1 MQLSKGVQYM
11 IQATVYYAGMN
22 LCIKYLNHIPAHQII
37 FIRSVV
43 TFCITFYLIKK
54 QNLNLWGNNKG
65 WLILRGVAGF
75 AGLFCYVITVQHMPL
90 ASAVTIQY
98 LSPVFTLIIAHFM
111 LDDELKLRNW
121 IFTIVSLSGVF
132 LVKGFDERISQ
143 LMLGL
148 GVFSALMSGFAYSCI
163 RKVNQSD
170 HALVIVFYFPL
181 VTLPFVT
188 PYSLTHWT
196 TPTSTDWLLLIAT
209 GIFTQFGQYFMTKA
223 YQLERVANV
232 SILTYLGT
240 LYALAIGYLLFD
252 EKFSTMSLLGMTL
265 IIGGV
270 VLNLLLS
277 EYKKKN
283 AYSST
288 EK

>member
-1 MQLSKGVQYM
+1 M

-65 WLILRGVAGF
+65 WLVLRGVAGF

-121 IFTIVSLSGVF
+121 IFTLVSLSGVF

-143 LMLGL
+143 VMLGL

-196 TPTSTDWLLLIAT
+196 APNITDWLLLIAT

-283 AYSST
+283 AYSSA

>member
-1 MQLSKGVQYM
+1 M

-54 QNLNLWGNNKG
+54 QNLKPWGNNKG
-65 WLILRGVAGF
+65 WLVLRGVAGF

-121 IFTIVSLSGVF
+121 IFTLVSLSGVF

-143 LMLGL
+143 VMLGL

-196 TPTSTDWLLLIAT
+196 APNITDWLLLVVT

-283 AYSST
+283 AYSSA

>member
-1 MQLSKGVQYM
+1 MSKGVQYM

-54 QNLNLWGNNKG
+54 QNLNPWGNNKG
-65 WLILRGVAGF
+65 WLVLRGVAGF

-121 IFTIVSLSGVF
+121 IFTLISLTGVF

-143 LMLGL
+143 VMLGL

-196 TPTSTDWLLLIAT
+196 APTTTDWFLLIAT

-283 AYSST
+283 AHTST

>member
-1 MQLSKGVQYM
+1 
-11 IQATVYYAGMN
+11 
-22 LCIKYLNHIPAHQII
+22 
-37 FIRSVV
+37 
-43 TFCITFYLIKK
+43 
-54 QNLNLWGNNKG
+54 
-65 WLILRGVAGF
+65 
-75 AGLFCYVITVQHMPL
+75 
-90 ASAVTIQY
+90 
-98 LSPVFTLIIAHFM
+98 M

-121 IFTIVSLSGVF
+121 IFTLVSLSGVF

-143 LMLGL
+143 VMLGL

-196 TPTSTDWLLLIAT
+196 APNITDWLLLIAT

-283 AYSST
+283 AYSSA

>member
-1 MQLSKGVQYM
+1 MSKGVQYM

-65 WLILRGVAGF
+65 WLVLRGVAGF

-121 IFTIVSLSGVF
+121 IFTLVSLSGVF

-143 LMLGL
+143 VMLGL

-196 TPTSTDWLLLIAT
+196 APNITDWLLLIAT

-283 AYSST
+283 AYSSA